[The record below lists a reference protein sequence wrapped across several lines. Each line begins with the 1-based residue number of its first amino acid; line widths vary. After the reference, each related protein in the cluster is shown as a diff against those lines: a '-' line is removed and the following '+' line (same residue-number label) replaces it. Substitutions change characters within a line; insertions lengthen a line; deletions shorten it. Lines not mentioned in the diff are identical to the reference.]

1 MLTISKY
8 IIIRLAYKIM
18 TLITNTIKIS
28 VSIFYFLIIC
38 MWKKE
43 LLIRNHCEYLLAM
56 NSYELKCDLVRD
68 IWTDL
73 YIKNGSDNL
82 PTTWYI
88 RKVISKFS
96 I

>member
-1 MLTISKY
+1 M
-8 IIIRLAYKIM
+8 IRLAYKIM

-43 LLIRNHCEYLLAM
+43 LLIRNHCEFLLAM

-68 IWTDL
+68 IWNDL
-73 YIKNGSDNL
+73 YIKSDSKDV
-82 PTTWYI
+82 PSIWYI
-88 RKVISKFS
+88 TSIVSKFS
-96 I
+96 F